1 MKNHSY
7 LNRKKIIFSILTF
20 ISFSLGAQ
28 EHLFT
33 LKLWYNKPATRFEEA
48 LPLGNGRIGVMVY
61 GDVNHETLNLNE
73 STLWGGGPT
82 NTNPT
87 PDAPT
92 FLPKVREELF
102 KENWN
107 GASAILRNIQ
117 GGNCQSFVPMGN
129 LYINQD
135 FASKTTSYYRELDL
149 NRAISLTRFTVDSVE
164 YTREIFVS
172 AKQQVA
178 VIHLTASKTGA
189 LNFSV
194 NADTPFENA
203 MIRSISNNEFV
214 LLGQLPYQINSA
226 RNFPLVYV
234 GPNGEKGMRYQY
246 RVKALS
252 ADGTITTA
260 PCLQI
265 SKATDVTLFISA
277 ATSFNGF
284 DKRPDTQGKNEDSIA
299 SDYLNKA
306 MNVPYEQMKQEH
318 ITDYQCYFNRVS
330 LNIGNNKAAKLP
342 TDERLIAYSKG
353 NADPALEA
361 LYFQFGRYLLISSS
375 RPGGVPANL
384 QGVWN
389 KNQRP
394 SWGSNYT
401 TNINLQM
408 NYWPA
413 ETLGLSELT
422 QPLMSFIGNLSV
434 TGKDIARNFYNMNG
448 WAVHHNSDIWA
459 HANPV
464 GHKKGDPKW
473 ANWSLGSP
481 WLCQHLFEHYRFT
494 QDKDFLRE
502 TAYPLMKGA
511 ADFCKDWLIEKDG
524 YLITAPSTSPE
535 NVFIDDN
542 GNKGVVT
549 IASTMD
555 MEIIWDLYNNLIQA
569 SEILNDDAT
578 IRAEW
583 KSIRN
588 RLYPLRIG
596 KNGNLIEW
604 YKDWQDA
611 EPQHRHVSH
620 LFGLHPGRE
629 ISPLTTPELAK
640 ACEKTLQ
647 VRGDG
652 GTGWSKA
659 WKINFWS
666 RLLNGDHAYKMYR
679 ELLSTSTLPNL
690 FDTHPPFQI
699 DGNFGSIAGIGEMLL
714 QSQNDELHLL
724 PALPSAWPL
733 GEVKGLCARGGFV
746 VDLQWK
752 DMKLTEGTLLSKMG
766 GTCTLR
772 TSVPLKVA
780 GASVKSRKDGIYYL
794 TKLATKAGKQYK
806 LLPKNN

>member
-1 MKNHSY
+1 MENIYRSLY
-7 LNRKKIIFSILTF
+7 FVSLVAFSINLF
-20 ISFSLGAQ
+20 AQ
-28 EHLFT
+28 KENKDM
-33 LKLWYNKPATRFEEA
+33 KLWYNKPATRFEEA

-61 GDVNHETLNLNE
+61 GNVNHETLNLNE
-73 STLWGGGPT
+73 ATLWGGGPT

-87 PDAPT
+87 PDAPSY
-92 FLPKVREELF
+92 LPKVREQLF

-135 FASKTTSYYRELDL
+135 FTSKTTSYYRELDL
-149 NRAISLTRFTVDSVE
+149 NSAISLTRFTIDSVE

-178 VIHLTASKTGA
+178 VIHLTASKPGT

-194 NADTPFENA
+194 SADTPFENA

-214 LLGQLPYQINSA
+214 LSGQLPYQINSA

-234 GPNGEKGMRYQY
+234 GSNGEKGMRYQY

-252 ADGTITTA
+252 VDGTITTA

-284 DKRPDTQGKNEDSIA
+284 TMRPDTQGKDEDSIA
-299 SDYLNKA
+299 SNYLKKA
-306 MNVPYEQMKQEH
+306 LEVPYEKIKQEH
-318 ITDYQCYFNRVS
+318 ISDYQNYFNRVS
-330 LNIGNNKAAKLP
+330 LNIGSNSASELP
-342 TDERLIAYSKG
+342 TDDRLLAYAKG
-353 NADPALEA
+353 NADPSLEA

-375 RPGGVPANL
+375 RPGGTPANL
-384 QGVWN
+384 QGIWN

-401 TNINLQM
+401 TNINLEM

-422 QPLMSFIGNLSV
+422 QPLINFIGNLSV
-434 TGKDIARNFYNMNG
+434 TGKDIAKNFYNMSG

-464 GHKKGDPKW
+464 GHQKGDPKW
-473 ANWSLGSP
+473 ANWALGSP
-481 WLCQHLFEHYRFT
+481 WLSQHLYEHYRFT
-494 QDKDFLRE
+494 KDVNFLRE

-511 ADFCKDWLIEKDG
+511 ASFCKDWLVEKDG

-555 MEIIWDLYNNLIQA
+555 MEIIWDLFTNLVEA
-569 SEILNDDAT
+569 SEVLNVDKSE
-578 IRAEW
+578 RAEW
-583 KSIRN
+583 ESILK

-596 KNGNLIEW
+596 KEGNLIEW
-604 YKDWQDA
+604 YKDWKDA

-629 ISPLTTPELAK
+629 ISPLFTPQLAA
-640 ACEKTLQ
+640 ACKKTLE

-659 WKINFWS
+659 WKINFQA
-666 RLLNGDHAYKMYR
+666 RLFDGDHAYKMYR

-714 QSQNDELHLL
+714 QSQNNELHLL
-724 PALPSAWPL
+724 PALPSAWSV

-752 DMKLTEGTLLSKMG
+752 NKELTGVTLLSKIG

-772 TSVPLKVA
+772 TSVPLKIIGV
-780 GASVKSRKDGIYYL
+780 SVKSYKDGAYYV
-794 TKLATKAGKQYK
+794 TKLNTKTGMQYK
-806 LLPKNN
+806 LLPKI